1 MKISIIGAQVIT
13 QMGMFSRG
21 DILSSNQYGVEFLK
35 HLVNEAGAAVEIK
48 DLQTPT
54 STKKK
59 ILSNQ
64 STPSSEPDRVSTKK
78 TATRR
83 KKIV

>member
-1 MKISIIGAQVIT
+1 MKISITGAQVIT

-21 DILSSNQYGVEFLK
+21 DILSSNQYDVEFLK

-48 DLQTPT
+48 DLQTPAVI
-54 STKKK
+54 KKK
-59 ILSNQ
+59 SQ
-64 STPSSEPDRVSTKK
+64 SIPSSEPDRVSTKK